1 MIHETMDLCHYRVAP
16 IREIN
21 MYVLRSTSAVLA
33 ARKAENEGRV
43 ALVVAYSATRD
54 DMATVKPADIGKA
67 WKAVGI
73 TPASEQV
80 VRDYAMAAEL
90 TDLGDALWRAIE
102 AVERGGFR
110 KPHAYVMQAREAVK
124 SAGVRALV
132 AALIASLNGPVDDVE
147 PDLDERVRLISRW
160 LRALP
165 KKTRAARPND
175 GTGEGTDTGTG
186 EGEGVLVEGEG
197 ETVAP
202 TGSDPSGALARVT
215 SDLGKIVQRWE
226 RDGDAPGADAVA
238 AFGAMAMMLNNLDR
252 RRVVASR
259 DVG

>member
-1 MIHETMDLCHYRVAP
+1 MSTLK
-16 IREIN
+16 
-21 MYVLRSTSAVLA
+21 STSAVLA
-33 ARKAENEGRV
+33 ARQAENEGRV
-43 ALVVAYSATRD
+43 ALVVAYAATRE

-67 WKAVGI
+67 WKSVGI

-80 VRDYAMAAEL
+80 VRDYAMAADL

-102 AVERGGFR
+102 AVEHGGFR

-132 AALIASLNGPVDDVE
+132 AALVASLTPVE
-147 PDLDERVRLISRW
+147 DLDERVRLISKW

-165 KKTRAARPND
+165 KKTRTARPND
-175 GTGEGTDTGTG
+175 GTGEGDG
-186 EGEGVLVEGEG
+186 EGEGEGDGEG

-202 TGSDPSGALARVT
+202 VAGSDPSGALARVT

-226 RDGDAPGADAVA
+226 RDGDAPSADAVA
-238 AFGAMAMMLNNLDR
+238 AFGAMATMLSNLDR